1 MDDNMNYNQINDVQ
15 TNGESQPV
23 YQEQPYQPERQG
35 TPTYQSESSASGSY
49 SSMQGGEIPQGMGA
63 SNVQDAQ
70 LKSNG
75 FAIAGM
81 VCGIVAAVVVCC
93 FFPISI
99 ICGIAGI
106 VLSIVALVKK
116 QSKGMAIAGIITSV
130 VAILLSVVIIVV
142 SVVASFSIMDGI
154 KNGTYD
160 EYYYNELYDEL
171 YDELNDSYF

>member
-1 MDDNMNYNQINDVQ
+1 MDDNMNYNQINDIQ
-15 TNGESQPV
+15 TSGESQPV
-23 YQEQPYQPERQG
+23 YQEQPYQPELQDV
-35 TPTYQSESSASGSY
+35 PPYQEE
-49 SSMQGGEIPQGMGA
+49 QP
-63 SNVQDAQ
+63 
-70 LKSNG
+70 KTNG

-81 VCGIVAAVVVCC
+81 VCGIVAAVIVCC
-93 FFPISI
+93 FFPVSI
-99 ICGIAGI
+99 LCGIAGI
-106 VLSIVALVKK
+106 ILSIIALAKK

-142 SVVASFSIMDGI
+142 SIVASFSIMDEI